1 MSSPTTFPFLIA
13 QIPPELVSEEFEDRR
28 FTIQTVPG
36 ASVGGHSYT
45 DLFQAFGFSGNGAS
59 WSEHIQAI
67 VEEEAPDLFDHI
79 EFDTEGNTFLAFAD
93 SQEAADRFTALLC
106 PLFSDFDK
114 LRRHFSLL
122 DSEDF
127 FE

>member
-1 MSSPTTFPFLIA
+1 MALSDTFPFEITE
-13 QIPPELVSEEFEDRR
+13 IPAENISEEFEDRR

-36 ASVGGHSYT
+36 AAVGGHSYT

-67 VEEEAPDLFDHI
+67 VEEEEPELFDHI
-79 EFDTEGNTFLAFAD
+79 EFDNEGNTFLAYAD
-93 SQEAADRFTALLC
+93 SREATERFTALLC
-106 PLFSDFDK
+106 PLFTDFDK